1 MTSEEILQQ
10 IRNMLVQLNGGTLSE
25 QDARAL
31 EFAETQDLEFQRRM
45 MENVYLSY
53 KTWKN

>member
-1 MTSEEILQQ
+1 MTSEEILKQ
-10 IRNMLVQLNGGTLSE
+10 IRNMLIQLNGGSLSE

-45 MENVYLSY
+45 MENVFLSY